1 MKRIAS
7 IVLAFCFLL
16 LLLLGIY
23 FGEVAEVLMNATLL
37 CLSCIGI
44 G

>member
-1 MKRIAS
+1 MKRILPLLLIS
-7 IVLAFCFLL
+7 GFLL
-16 LLLLGIY
+16 LLLLGIRY
-23 FGEVAEVLMNATLL
+23 GEVAEVVLNATLL

>member
-1 MKRIAS
+1 MRRATFIILLAS
-7 IVLAFCFLL
+7 IALL
-16 LLLLGIY
+16 IIGIGLGDVQRV
-23 FGEVAEVLMNATLL
+23 FVNATLL

>member
-1 MKRIAS
+1 MKRLVPILL
-7 IVLAFCFLL
+7 VFCFLL
-16 LLLLGIY
+16 LLLLGIG
-23 FGEVAEVLMNATLL
+23 FGEVAEVIMNATLL